1 MTIAPRRV
9 ASMSGVDTVAA
20 HVAACPLSGEGE
32 APAVIA
38 CSGLRRHFGP
48 VRAVDGVD
56 LVLRSGEIAALLG
69 PSGCGKTT
77 LLRLLAG
84 FERPD
89 AGSVTLGGELIAG
102 AGRFV
107 APERRRIGMVFQD
120 YALFPH
126 LDVVGN
132 VGYAL
137 GRRPDRARVDEVLEL
152 VGLAG
157 LGDRRPHE
165 LSGGQQQRVAL
176 ARALAPTPQVILLD
190 EPFSNLDASLRD
202 RVRTEVRGIL
212 RAAGV
217 TALIVTHDQ
226 EEALSLADSVWVM
239 RAGLIEQSG
248 RPEEV
253 YGSPASRWVAEFLG
267 EIDVLPGEADGTAAQ
282 CALGR
287 VPVPAGTTGPV
298 DVLVRPESLSL
309 GTHRD
314 HGEHQAVVVE
324 RTFYGHDQLV
334 TVELAGGLR
343 VRSRSMGFP
352 AWHPGDRLW
361 VSLTGPVTVLPTG
374 ADQVRR
380 PGAG

>member
-1 MTIAPRRV
+1 
-9 ASMSGVDTVAA
+9 MSHLELIDIDLAFGRHKVVRK
-20 HVAACPLSGEGE
+20 LSLKLEKGRIG
-32 APAVIA
+32 
-38 CSGLRRHFGP
+38 C
-48 VRAVDGVD
+48 
-56 LVLRSGEIAALLG
+56 LLG

-77 LLRLLAG
+77 VLRCIAG
-84 FERPD
+84 FEALE
-89 AGSVTLGGELIAG
+89 AGEIRLDG
-102 AGRFV
+102 ATVSAKGIHV

-126 LDVVGN
+126 LTVADNIAFGLRNEGAETRRERV
-132 VGYAL
+132 AELL
-137 GRRPDRARVDEVLEL
+137 GIV
-152 VGLAG
+152 G
-157 LGDRRPHE
+157 LGDQGTKYPHE

-176 ARALAPTPQVILLD
+176 ARALAPRPSLLLLD

-202 RVRTEVRGIL
+202 RVRAEVRGIL

-239 RAGLIEQSG
+239 REGRIEQSG

-267 EIDVLPGEADGTAAQ
+267 EIDVLPGDADGAVAQ

-298 DVLVRPESLSL
+298 DVLVRPESVSL

-334 TVELAGGLR
+334 TVELAGGMRL
-343 VRSRSMGFP
+343 RSRSIGFP

-361 VSLTGPVTVLPTG
+361 VSLTGPVTVLRARG
-374 ADQVRR
+374 
-380 PGAG
+380 

>member
-1 MTIAPRRV
+1 MSDAGTMAGMDAIAAR
-9 ASMSGVDTVAA
+9 
-20 HVAACPLSGEGE
+20 VAACPTGAEGE
-32 APAVIA
+32 APVVVA
-38 CSGLRRHFGP
+38 CRELHRHFGA

-56 LVLRSGEIAALLG
+56 LTVRAGEIAALLG

-89 AGSVTLGGELIAG
+89 RGTVALGGQVIASPE
-102 AGRFV
+102 RML

-126 LDVVGN
+126 LDVAAN

-157 LGDRRPHE
+157 LGDRRPDE

-176 ARALAPTPQVILLD
+176 ARALAPTPQMILLD
-190 EPFSNLDASLRD
+190 EPFSNLDAALRD
-202 RVRTEVRGIL
+202 RVRTEVRDIL

-217 TALIVTHDQ
+217 TTLLVTHDQ
-226 EEALSLADSVWVM
+226 EEALSLADTVSVM
-239 RAGLIEQSG
+239 RDGRVEQTG

-253 YGSPASRWVAEFLG
+253 YGSPATRWVGEFLG
-267 EIDVLPGEADGTAAQ
+267 EIDVLPGEAADGAAT

-287 VPVPAGTTGPV
+287 VPVPRELTGPV
-298 DVLVRPESLSL
+298 EVLVRPESLSL
-309 GTHRD
+309 GTHRE
-314 HGEHQAVVVE
+314 HGEHEAVVVD

-334 TVELAGGLR
+334 TVELNGGLR
-343 VRSRSMGFP
+343 VRSRSIGFP
-352 AWHPGDRLW
+352 AWHPGDRLR
-361 VSLTGPVTVLPTG
+361 VGLTGPVTVISRS
-374 ADQVRR
+374 DS
-380 PGAG
+380 